1 MTIKFDSYGFKAEHL
16 CVAQFNGE
24 LITDLQQ
31 QYKDIDCLVRTK
43 KGTKYTAS
51 VKDQV
56 RSTKQGYNTIQLELE
71 QVNTGNMKSTVGC
84 FYKNESDF
92 YFWLV
97 HHSNAIYWC
106 IVKSKALKDF
116 VAKNKEDLKTWQT
129 THKTE
134 AMNKSYGRY
143 YDRSKGVLVT
153 IEQLKNLGEL
163 KLAKVE
169 LVKGG

>member
-24 LITDLQQ
+24 LISDLQQ

-43 KGTKYTAS
+43 KGTEYTAS

-56 RSTKQGYNTIQLELE
+56 RSTKQGYDTIQLELE
-71 QVNTGNMKSTVGC
+71 CINTNNLNSTLGC
-84 FYKNESDF
+84 FHKNKSDY

-97 HHSNAIYWC
+97 HYNGAIHWC

-116 VAKNKEDLKTWQT
+116 VAKNQKDLKTWQT

-134 AMNKSYGRY
+134 IMNKNYGRY